1 MRRIL
6 NNVIISILCLFL
18 FFCPNF
24 SLAEDE
30 ETGDIWGLYE
40 IVELWSKERGDMTE
54 QLPLIKMLGMNI
66 TIELNDDGTAKL
78 SMFDESMEL
87 AFDSEAMTLTGSNGI
102 PFEFSIENGLIVL
115 EDDEN
120 RMAFSKMNRTEQMHP
135 ENDKSEQALSIGQYE
150 MISLIT
156 EKAGDM
162 TEELAMMKEFG
173 LVVTFEVYENNTAEL
188 NLFGAKIPLKID
200 TDNMIM
206 LDENGDP
213 VPFIFADGI
222 ITIAEDGNSMSF
234 APVEKDISSSDL
246 AA

>member
-1 MRRIL
+1 MRKIL

-30 ETGDIWGLYE
+30 ETGNIWGLYE

-120 RMAFSKMNRTEQMHP
+120 RMAFSKMNRTGQMHP
-135 ENDKSEQALSIGQYE
+135 ENDESDQSLSIGQYE

-213 VPFIFADGI
+213 VPFIYADGI

-234 APVEKDISSSDL
+234 APVEKEISSSDL